1 MIGTSGSFPWGY
13 HKCLLSIFWPAS
25 PFSTY
30 LNAINLSIFHNHG
43 GIYRFVRKVTLPC
56 GQIYLNVYMF
66 KKSNEIQIRIDFISV
81 SISKSTLD
89 NKLLC
94 PCLWYRFNSTF
105 QWLKT
110 LSYLWMSFCH
120 FVFKM
125 GFFRTSSNNWLEA
138 FLKIS
143 YYSQENTCVGV
154 LKAKGL

>member
-13 HKCLLSIFWPAS
+13 HKYLLSIFWLAS

-30 LNAINLSIFHNHG
+30 LNALNLTIFHNHG
-43 GIYRFVRKVTLPC
+43 GICRFVREVIVPC
-56 GQIYLNVYMF
+56 GQIYLNVYMC
-66 KKSNEIQIRIDFISV
+66 KKSNETQIRIDFISV
-81 SISKSTLD
+81 SISKSTPD

-94 PCLWYRFNSTF
+94 PCLWYKFNCTF
-105 QWLKT
+105 QWLKA
-110 LSYLWMSFCH
+110 LSYLLMSLCH

-125 GFFRTSSNNWLEA
+125 GFFQTSSNNWLEA

-143 YYSQENTCVGV
+143 YYKKENTCVGV

>member
-1 MIGTSGSFPWGY
+1 MIWIGESLAWGW
-13 HKCLLSIFWPAS
+13 CLHSIFWLAN

-30 LNAINLSIFHNHG
+30 LNTINLSIFHNHG
-43 GIYRFVRKVTLPC
+43 GIYRFVRKVILSC